1 MFLHTVLTGLL
12 NDNVKRDL
20 QPYLEQTDIADELL
34 LERMNTAC
42 AFETESQH
50 KRKTLGQRLANINS
64 TQSSNAP
71 VEVKEKN
78 SVKQNTKT
86 SPNVLSQLE
95 EIRSEMAMFKELKA
109 EVSQIRE
116 SMQQP
121 QYTPRQRPPAGRA
134 NVTTVPQFSG
144 QHVQDQ
150 AQGY

>member
-1 MFLHTVLTGLL
+1 MQKMFLHTVLTGLL

-64 TQSSNAP
+64 TQSSDAP

-121 QYTPRQRPPAGRA
+121 QYTPRHQPPAGGA
-134 NVTTVPQFSG
+134 NVTAVP
-144 QHVQDQ
+144 
-150 AQGY
+150 